1 MSKDKPA
8 KIATP
13 QPVRGTQDMLGDFAD
28 RFQHVVDSFDRVRRL
43 YGYKRIEVPVI
54 EPTAGVRSM

>member
-28 RFQHVVDSFDRVRRL
+28 RFQHVVDTFDRVRRRDL
-43 YGYKRIEVPVI
+43 FDAAVANTVVPQY
-54 EPTAGVRSM
+54 A